1 MMKENVQQRHWLW
14 ITTEELMC
22 RFAVC
27 NFDLFLSLFLQSF
40 ILLYFILFIY
50 LFCELGCLICW
61 INELYLNCESVQ
73 HLGEA
78 ELQSILDA
86 NNLGRSIRGWR
97 FGVRKP
103 ILASSTNTPTSTGS
117 NCSNIQHLW
126 SKDVYWRWSSC
137 EQFCGPGFIPLNYTS
152 LKSPYDIP
160 WLLLFSQ
167 NLLYGLTSGWGVWSA
182 DIILTRSWKDVVVIE
197 I

>member
-1 MMKENVQQRHWLW
+1 
-14 ITTEELMC
+14 MC

-126 SKDVYWRWSSC
+126 SKDVY
-137 EQFCGPGFIPLNYTS
+137 
-152 LKSPYDIP
+152 
-160 WLLLFSQ
+160 
-167 NLLYGLTSGWGVWSA
+167 
-182 DIILTRSWKDVVVIE
+182 
-197 I
+197 